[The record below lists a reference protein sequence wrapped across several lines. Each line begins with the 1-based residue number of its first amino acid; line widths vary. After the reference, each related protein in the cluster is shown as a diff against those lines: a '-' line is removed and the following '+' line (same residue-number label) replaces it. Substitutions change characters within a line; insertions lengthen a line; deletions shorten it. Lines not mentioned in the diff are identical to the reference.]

1 MVDQV
6 GGQVYEF
13 DATGH
18 LVREQNE
25 TDEEYTVRNAAV
37 LYVEGLSPISPVD
50 VAAQFT
56 DPPVIESLEPSTVTI
71 GSEDTTLYVTGT
83 NFTEDSVINFAG
95 HDEPTT
101 LNNDGTLSTGLK
113 PSLWKAP
120 VVVQCM
126 VTTAGKV
133 SEPVDFSFV

>member
-1 MVDQV
+1 MVDQT

-13 DATGH
+13 DASGH

-25 TDEEYTVRNAAV
+25 TDQEFTVRTAAT

-56 DPPVIESLEPSTVTI
+56 DPPVIESIDPTEIPM
-71 GSEDTTLYVTGT
+71 GSEDMTLYITGT
-83 NFTEDSVINFAG
+83 NFTANSVINFAG

-101 LNNDGTLSTGLK
+101 LNEDGTLSTGLK
-113 PSLWKAP
+113 PSLWKSP
-120 VVVQCM
+120 VVVPCM
-126 VTTAGKV
+126 VSTSGKV
-133 SEPVDFSFV
+133 SAPVDFSFV